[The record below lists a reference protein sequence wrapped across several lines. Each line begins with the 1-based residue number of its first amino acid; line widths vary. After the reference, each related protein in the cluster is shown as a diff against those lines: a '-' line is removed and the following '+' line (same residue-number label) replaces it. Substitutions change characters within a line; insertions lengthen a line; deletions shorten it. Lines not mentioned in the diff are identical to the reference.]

1 MVARWL
7 AGNMPIACWA
17 VAQWSVLAMLI
28 WLLPPALP
36 SGTEAEAGA
45 GRHAPAKVVGG
56 VRGGPSQ
63 GGPSD
68 GASVVAVVV
77 VVGMAVV

>member
-1 MVARWL
+1 M
-7 AGNMPIACWA
+7 
-17 VAQWSVLAMLI
+17 I

-56 VRGGPSQ
+56 VRGGPS
-63 GGPSD
+63 D